1 MDRQETTMAAPLV
14 GMTRQE
20 LEQFFVDQGESAFRG
35 RQVAKWLYG
44 RAARDWSAMTDLSAA
59 LRTRMGE
66 SAVPVCPTHVDE
78 RHASPDGTTKFI
90 LRLQDDQVIE
100 SVMIVHPERLT
111 ACVSSQVGCAVG
123 CSFCATGIGGFMRQL
138 TPGEIVDQFLAMQH
152 EAPGRI
158 GNIVFM
164 GMGEPLLNTDAVLEA
179 IHLLN
184 KEVGIGMRHITVS
197 TSGLLPGME
206 RLLAEDIPVNLAI
219 SLHAPNDALRDKL
232 VPINKTYPL
241 AALLEVCKRYAEAS
255 NRRLTFEYVMLKGV
269 NDMPALA
276 KELATVLRGIHCHIN
291 LIPHNPVDGLGLA
304 ASDTATIRAFR
315 DVVQGAG
322 FPTTIRFNK
331 GQEETAACGQLR
343 GRLPARKK
351 LATRS

>member
-1 MDRQETTMAAPLV
+1 MMATPLV
-14 GMTRQE
+14 GMNHKE
-20 LEQFFVDQGESAFRG
+20 LESFFVSQGESAFRG
-35 RQVAKWLYG
+35 RQVAKWIYG
-44 RAARDWSAMTDLSAA
+44 RAARDWDAMTDLSAA
-59 LRTRMGE
+59 LRQRMSSEG
-66 SAVPVCPTHVDE
+66 VPVGPCSVEE
-78 RHASPDGTTKFI
+78 RHASPDGTTKYV
-90 LRLQDDQVIE
+90 LRLADGQVIE
-100 SVMIVHPERLT
+100 SVLIVHPERLT

-123 CSFCATGIGGFMRQL
+123 CSFCATGIGGFLRQL
-138 TPGEIVDQFLAMQH
+138 TPGEIVDQFLVMQH

-164 GMGEPLLNTDAVLEA
+164 GMGEPMLNTDYVLEA

-184 KEVGIGMRHITVS
+184 QEVGIGMRHITVS

-219 SLHAPNDALRDKL
+219 SLHAPNNALRDRL

-241 AALLEVCKRYAEAS
+241 EPLFELCKRYAEAS
-255 NRRLTFEYVMLKGV
+255 NRRLTFEYVMLKGI
-269 NDMPALA
+269 NDTPVLA

-291 LIPHNPVDGLGLA
+291 LIPHNPVDGLGLS
-304 ASDTATIRAFR
+304 ASETATIKAFR
-315 DVVQGAG
+315 DIVQAAG

-351 LATRS
+351 LAART

>member
-1 MDRQETTMAAPLV
+1 MAAPLV
-14 GMTRQE
+14 GMTLPE
-20 LEQFFVDQGESAFRG
+20 LERFFLDAGESGFRG
-35 RQVAKWLYG
+35 RQVAKWVYG

-59 LRTRMGE
+59 LRNRMTAE
-66 SAVPVCPTHVDE
+66 AVPVGPTRLDE
-78 RHASPDGTTKFI
+78 RHASPDGTTKYV
-90 LRLQDDQVIE
+90 LRLADDQIIE
-100 SVMIVHPERLT
+100 SVLIVHPERLT

-123 CSFCATGIGGFMRQL
+123 CSFCATGIGGFMRHL

-158 GNIVFM
+158 GNVVFM
-164 GMGEPLLNTDAVLEA
+164 GMGEPLLNTDNVLAA

-206 RLLAEDIPVNLAI
+206 RLLAENIPVNLAI

-241 AALLEVCKRYAEAS
+241 ADLLTVCKRYAESS

-269 NDMPALA
+269 NDRPALA

-304 ASDTATIRAFR
+304 ASDNQTIRAFR
-315 DVVQGAG
+315 DVVQAAG

-331 GQEETAACGQLR
+331 GTEETAACGQLR
-343 GRLPARKK
+343 GKLPARKK
-351 LATRS
+351 LAARS